1 MSDKYLW
8 NFFLPSFFLTMCV
21 CQLYCKSKWN
31 RDAFINVGQKWLSSQ
46 QTVDKNVALPF
57 HELIGYKNK
66 SALRMRIFRHIHTC
80 GNTVKANILRLFN
93 SFEGAVGT
101 CSRALNAFLL
111 IIFPSL
117 IKFYGWSGSDSLY
130 VWCTREWEKRCDRN
144 ERKII
149 DEH

>member
-8 NFFLPSFFLTMCV
+8 IFFSSFILSHDVYV
-21 CQLYCKSKWN
+21 CKLYCKSKWN

-66 SALRMRIFRHIHTC
+66 SALRMRIFRYIHTC

-93 SFEGAVGT
+93 SLEGAVGT

-117 IKFYGWSGSDSLY
+117 IKFYGWSGSDSLCMVHQRVREE
-130 VWCTREWEKRCDRN
+130 VWQKWA
-144 ERKII
+144 
-149 DEH
+149 